1 MAKDEFKNLG
11 FADEVPAE
19 PKEDNTGG
27 KIEKP
32 EKNELKW

>member
-11 FADEVPAE
+11 FEEEKPTQQGTDETTR
-19 PKEDNTGG
+19 KGD
-27 KIEKP
+27 IP